1 MKNNMRLNSSSN
13 RVIAAILMFFVLG
26 LVFVNARST
35 SHGQFEHHHVDGGH
49 HAGEDG
55 KQYGDAAITASSG
68 IDTDHWDQHDPG
80 DHTHDVP
87 LRFILPVAALTFIEV
102 WQPDRPIPFR
112 NSLLFL
118 FERPPKPRSPARPA

>member
-13 RVIAAILMFFVLG
+13 RVIAAMLMFFVLG

-49 HAGEDG
+49 HISEDG
-55 KQYGDAAITASSG
+55 KQYGDAAITASPG
-68 IDTDHWDQHDPG
+68 FHTDHSEDQHDPG
-80 DHTHDVP
+80 DHTHDIP
-87 LRFILPVAALTFIEV
+87 LRFILAVAALTV
-102 WQPDRPIPFR
+102 LQSWHPDRPIPFR

-118 FERPPKPRSPARPA
+118 FERPPKPLRTR